1 MGKERLTEKFT
12 LRLTSRQLGRIQARA
27 AHEHR
32 SPGAWVRRAIAE
44 MMVLEDEQLRLAA
57 IREKLAKK
65 QIELDR
71 QEARILSV

>member
-32 SPGAWVRRAIAE
+32 SPGDWVRRAIADL
-44 MMVLEDEQLRLAA
+44 MALEDEQLRLSEL
-57 IREKLAKK
+57 RTELLKK
-65 QIELDR
+65 QIDLDR
-71 QEARILSV
+71 QEARILSL